1 MGLPPTTREECCM
14 REHSDSSRCFPGV
27 HSQHEC
33 CGQGYAMLFA
43 DSPREPLKAQGDHP
57 AFSAQQVSWE
67 SWIHAS
73 SQVLEFKLGAMSLVF
88 RDFKISRFGMESQ
101 LKELQK
107 DAYGFSTLLLHSG
120 DVVLDVGANVGVVS
134 IWLAKL
140 YPGIRIIAIELD
152 PTNFRFMLW
161 NLHHNNVTDQ
171 VWPVNVGACESG
183 NATYELF
190 PPVQGG
196 VVRRVVRSNV
206 PCMSLQSI
214 FQEFGIRDLALMK
227 LDCEGCEFSFITSQT
242 AEGPLRLTRTIVGE
256 FHDPTLVRFDALSME
271 RAQRAYQIMCAPGN
285 TVLGCQ
291 KPAWPYQ

>member
-1 MGLPPTTREECCM
+1 
-14 REHSDSSRCFPGV
+14 
-27 HSQHEC
+27 
-33 CGQGYAMLFA
+33 
-43 DSPREPLKAQGDHP
+43 
-57 AFSAQQVSWE
+57 
-67 SWIHAS
+67 
-73 SQVLEFKLGAMSLVF
+73 
-88 RDFKISRFGMESQ
+88 MESQ

-107 DAYGFSTLLLHSG
+107 DAYGFSTLPLHRG

-134 IWLAKL
+134 TWLAKL

-161 NLHHNNVTDQ
+161 NLHRNNAPRRHLVQSSFGILLLTEVWRHLALRFRKVTEQ

-190 PPVQGG
+190 PPIQGG

-206 PCMSLQSI
+206 PCMSLQRI
-214 FQEFGIRDLALMK
+214 FQTFGIRDLALMK

-291 KPAWPYQ
+291 APAWPYQ